1 MDPTNTTLQMRQ
13 HAEIGKTT
21 KDTTS
26 HPGTSQSSGMAAEAE
41 AFDLPGSQVP
51 VISDDPQDGQVS
63 CAQRLPDRGQAPP
76 PDTE

>member
-13 HAEIGKTT
+13 HPEISKTT

-41 AFDLPGSQVP
+41 AFDLSGSQIA
-51 VISDDPQDGQVS
+51 VIGHDPQDGQVS
-63 CAQRLPDRGQAPP
+63 CAQRLPDSCQAPP
-76 PDTE
+76 PEAK